1 MVFEEISL
9 STPNG
14 MDLVQHSSVPGA
26 LGSPQKGIVQPTP
39 HPKGSSSFD
48 SLSRVVKNKSI
59 FFFPKRPSSMF
70 FQMVRKKFRP
80 KIRFK
85 KLVFDIAQRPQS
97 FLKIEFIW
105 LRHHNFLKFKF
116 SEVCIISIYSNA
128 LTYNKKGDNAL
139 CSKYI
144 I

>member
-26 LGSPQKGIVQPTP
+26 LGSPQKGIVQANPSP
-39 HPKGSSSFD
+39 EGSSSFD

-80 KIRFK
+80 KI
-85 KLVFDIAQRPQS
+85 S
-97 FLKIEFIW
+97 
-105 LRHHNFLKFKF
+105 
-116 SEVCIISIYSNA
+116 
-128 LTYNKKGDNAL
+128 
-139 CSKYI
+139 
-144 I
+144 